1 MDNSR
6 QPRNPRNYPLAPPE
20 TRLEK
25 LISSTSGIERAPTGV
40 PGLDELIEGGLPKGR
55 IIGLTGAA
63 GSGKTTMGFQF
74 LHHGMT
80 QCDEAGVYVTLE
92 DEVADLYQDLS
103 RYGWDMKAAMQQNT
117 LALVKT
123 QIPTEVN
130 TPLTVDSLLDKIHH
144 AVTQV
149 NAKRLVF
156 DSLSALGFC
165 YTETSNLRRD
175 VLRLCA
181 LLRELDCT
189 TLLLSEMPDRGEATM
204 RFGLAQFVTQGMMVL
219 HMAHTYRAIE
229 IRKMRG
235 TCHDTNV
242 HRMRFA
248 EQGLI
253 VSPGEHPF

>member
-1 MDNSR
+1 MDNPKRDWGYSGYTPA
-6 QPRNPRNYPLAPPE
+6 QQE
-20 TRLEK
+20 TRLEN
-25 LISSTSGIERAPTGV
+25 LISAIPGIERTPSGI
-40 PGLDELIEGGLPKGR
+40 PGLDDLIEGGLPKGR
-55 IIGLTGAA
+55 IIGLTGSA
-63 GSGKTTMGFQF
+63 GSGKTTMAFQF

-92 DEVADLYQDLS
+92 DEVSDLYQDLS
-103 RYGWDMKAAMQQNT
+103 RYGWDMKDAMQQNK
-117 LALVKT
+117 LALVKS
-123 QIPTEVN
+123 QIPIEVN
-130 TPLTVDSLLDKIHH
+130 TPLTVDTLLDKIHR

-175 VLRLCA
+175 VLRLCS
-181 LLRELDCT
+181 LLRELGCT

-219 HMAHTYRAIE
+219 HMAHTYRAVE

-235 TCHDTNV
+235 TRHDTNV
-242 HRMRFA
+242 HRMRFTDH
-248 EQGLI
+248 GLI
-253 VSPGEHPF
+253 VTPGEHPI